1 MNGAAELARLLE
13 VLPDTTTDEAAQSA
27 VLELAERLTGCSSL
41 ALFAAEA
48 DGGLR
53 LRAARGA
60 AATDAGGTGRLSLTD
75 VERGEGPL
83 PLGLDRLLPVRH
95 SGRVVGALGLGAG
108 DREAAAIGALCG
120 LLGERLGPQRAD
132 EEVRRLNQR
141 LSVKV
146 FQLKTLFE
154 ITRELAA
161 SPDEA
166 TVLNVALST
175 LMGHLVVSR
184 AALFLAGGEGVTL
197 AGAKGVRSAL
207 APAFSAEESAPLL
220 ALLERPAAVGTLPPG
235 PLREA
240 LVAMRVSTVIP
251 LRLGPRAGGF
261 FAIGPR
267 ASGAAVSE
275 EDLDFAATLGQQA
288 LAALDT
294 LRLQRVR
301 LAKERQDRELQIARE
316 IQGSLFPSRCPS
328 LAGYTVAAASHSCY
342 EVGGDLYD
350 YIPLP
355 GGRLALAVADIS
367 GKGTP
372 ASLLMA
378 SLHASLRALAGT
390 LPIDQLMLRINT
402 FLYES
407 TSLSKYVTLFYAELD
422 PGSGLVRYAT
432 AGHVPPVLMR
442 ADGSLSRLGCGS
454 PVLGLLEEIACEV
467 GELQLGPG
475 DLIAAVTDGATEAQD
490 GSGAEWG
497 DDRLG
502 RALARR
508 REQDADALLAGVV
521 DEVRSWAGAA
531 GCTDD
536 LTVLVLKARE
546 R

>member
-1 MNGAAELARLLE
+1 MNGAVELARLLE

-53 LRAARGA
+53 LRAARGVA
-60 AATDAGGTGRLSLTD
+60 AAEAGRAARLSLAD
-75 VERGEGPL
+75 VDRGGGL

-108 DREAAAIGALCG
+108 DHEAAAMTALCG

-161 SPDEA
+161 SADEA

-184 AALFLAGGEGVTL
+184 AVLFLAGGEGVTL

-207 APAFSAEESAPLL
+207 TPAFSAEESAPLL
-220 ALLERPAAVGTLPPG
+220 ALLERPAGVGTLPPG
-235 PLREA
+235 ALREA

-261 FAIGPR
+261 FAISPR

-328 LAGYTVAAASHSCY
+328 LAGYGVAAASHSCY

-350 YIPLP
+350 YIPLTD
-355 GGRLALAVADIS
+355 GRLALAVADIS

-390 LPIDQLMLRINT
+390 LPIDRLMLRLNT

-422 PGSGLVRYAT
+422 PASGLVRYAT
-432 AGHVPPVLMR
+432 AGHVPPFLMR
-442 ADGSLSRLGCGS
+442 ADGRLSRLGCGS
-454 PVLGLLEEIACEV
+454 PVLGLLEEITCEV
-467 GELQLGPG
+467 GELQLHPG

-490 GSGAEWG
+490 SFGVEWG
-497 DDRLG
+497 DERLE
-502 RALARR
+502 RTLARL
-508 REQDADALLAGVV
+508 RELDADGLLAGVV
-521 DEVRSWAGAA
+521 DEVRRWTGAA

-536 LTVLVLKARE
+536 LTVLILKARE

>member
-1 MNGAAELARLLE
+1 MNGAAELTRLLA
-13 VLPDTTTDEAAQSA
+13 VLPDTTSDEAAQAA

-60 AATDAGGTGRLSLTD
+60 AAAAVPGSAPLSLAD
-75 VERGEGPL
+75 VERGDGPL

-108 DREAAAIGALCG
+108 ASEAAAITALCG

-161 SPDEA
+161 SADEA

-184 AALFLAGGEGVTL
+184 AALFLAAGEGVTL

-207 APAFSAEESAPLL
+207 TPAFSAEESAPLL
-220 ALLERPAAVGTLPPG
+220 ALLERPAAVATLPPG
-235 PLREA
+235 ALREA
-240 LVAMRVSTVIP
+240 LVAMRMSTVVP

-288 LAALDT
+288 LSALDT

-328 LAGYTVAAASHSCY
+328 LAGYGVAAASHSCY

-355 GGRLALAVADIS
+355 DGRLALAVADIS

-390 LPIDQLMLRINT
+390 LPIDQLMLRLNT

-422 PGSGLVRYAT
+422 PRSGLVRYAT
-432 AGHVPPVLMR
+432 AGHVPPFLMR
-442 ADGSLSRLGCGS
+442 ADGSLSRLVSGS

-490 GSGAEWG
+490 GSGTEWG
-497 DDRLG
+497 DERLG
-502 RALARR
+502 RALAKR
-508 REQDADALLAGVV
+508 RELDADALLAGVV
-521 DEVRSWAGAA
+521 DEVRSWTGAA

>member
-60 AATDAGGTGRLSLTD
+60 ATTDAGGTGRLSLTD